1 MKYDNYHIFFDEKG
15 PTKTIKPNKQDD
27 YQFNWEGNSTDNVPV
42 YLGVYVGFPKIQVT
56 YINDEYN
63 LFEENMRKSIKSLQQ
78 LHEIKGKNIFKKGYR
93 AFPKLKPDSLQFA
106 NGFLDFM
113 LSKPDIYIHVA
124 LPHKAQPVVQ
134 SRLQNWL
141 YWLENKHAGIVIDN
155 IFYSLV
161 KYLVIDDLNHNFR
174 NILFNEDAKTKN
186 ILDVLKKELQAFS
199 ERNKNIDNR
208 AGQVKL
214 FNEIVYIIKKYP
226 IPYSMHQND
235 TFKYTFDQLTYGLE
249 LDLLTLNGTENGT
262 GKHHLFPDDDA
273 PVDAFKEIEFLSVED
288 SVKSEDTPGV
298 RMADILA
305 GLIAK
310 ILVPLNMDLS
320 RDKADLNNIKKLPK
334 EWFEMTD
341 LSLTVIKKL
350 QRLIFSRQY
359 QIIHGVYGDHY
370 VALHSYVD
378 FISQFENVEEI
389 KQQKD
394 IVNEF
399 HNYLVSR
406 LASYFKDILENVEM
420 RNKMG
425 FSSTRKAHETK
436 MLKTW

>member
-15 PTKTIKPNKQDD
+15 TTKTIKPNKQDG
-27 YQFNWEGNSTDNVPV
+27 YQFNWEGKSSDNVPV
-42 YLGVYVGFPKIQVT
+42 YLGIYVGIPEKQVT
-56 YINDEYN
+56 DINEEYIS
-63 LFEENMRKSIKSLQQ
+63 FEESMRKSIKSLQQ
-78 LHEIKGKNIFKKGYR
+78 VDEIKGKNVLKKGYVP
-93 AFPKLKPDSLQFA
+93 FPKLKDDSLEFTNA
-106 NGFLDFM
+106 FLDFM
-113 LSKPDIYIHVA
+113 ISRPDIYIHGVI
-124 LPHKAQPVVQ
+124 PHKAQVVVQ
-134 SRLQNWL
+134 SRLQDWL
-141 YWLENKHAGIVIDN
+141 YWLEDQGAGIVIDN

-161 KYLVIDDLNHNFR
+161 KYLVTDDLKHKFR
-174 NILFNEDAKTKN
+174 NILFDEDAQTKK
-186 ILDVLKKELQAFS
+186 ILDVLKKELQDFS
-199 ERNKNIDNR
+199 ERNKNIGNR
-208 AGQVKL
+208 AGQVNF
-214 FNEIVYIIKKYP
+214 FNELVRILKKYP
-226 IPYSMHQND
+226 VPYSMRQND

-249 LDLLTLNGTENGT
+249 LDLLTLNGTDYGT
-262 GKHHLFPDDDA
+262 GKHRLFPDDDA

-310 ILVPLNMDLS
+310 ILVPLNRDLS

-334 EWFEMTD
+334 EWFEMTE
-341 LSLTVIKKL
+341 LSLEVIKKL
-350 QRLIFSRQY
+350 QQLIFTRQY
-359 QIIHGVYGDHY
+359 QIIHGIYGDHY
-370 VALHSYVD
+370 IALHSYVD

-406 LASYFKDILENVEM
+406 LASYFRDILANVEM
-420 RNKMG
+420 RHKMG